1 MKLSGTAGLFL
12 AIIRIMEQLDKT
24 VKEYIAYVEEMV
36 SNYRKIGDL
45 VDNASDTITPQKI
58 NTALSQY
65 YNMSLAICAEYQR
78 QKIQYEALKLEFD
91 IWQDTIF
98 EEAKRQVLAE
108 YSETKIKPSVKEFET
123 RARMNHLE
131 EYKEKNFELTRAES
145 RMRFMLR
152 MLDTINKYDNI
163 LTAISYNMRSEM
175 KALSLDDRMNA
186 SIDGVRNNKVRS
198 FGSVRRRVVE
208 DED

>member
-1 MKLSGTAGLFL
+1 
-12 AIIRIMEQLDKT
+12 MENF
-24 VKEYIAYVEEMV
+24 ESIAQRYVRYVESMV
-36 SNYRKIGDL
+36 SEYRTIGDL
-45 VDNASDTITPQKI
+45 VDNESETITPEKI

-78 QKIQYEALKLEFD
+78 QKINYESLKLEFD

-98 EEAKRQVLAE
+98 EEAKRQVIAE

-131 EYKEKNFELTRAES
+131 EYSERSMNLTEAES
-145 RMRFMLR
+145 KMRFMLR
-152 MLDTINKYDNI
+152 MLDTINKYDSI

-186 SIDGVRNNKVRS
+186 SIEGVNKNKVRA
-198 FGSVRRRVVE
+198 FTRRKVE
-208 DED
+208 ES